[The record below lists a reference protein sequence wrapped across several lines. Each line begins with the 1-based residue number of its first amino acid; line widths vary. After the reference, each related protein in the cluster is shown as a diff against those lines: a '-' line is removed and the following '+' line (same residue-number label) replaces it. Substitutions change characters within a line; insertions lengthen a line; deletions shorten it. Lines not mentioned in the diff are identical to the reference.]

1 MSPLLNAVRPLYPSG
16 EAASTRD
23 MTDGAPRD
31 ASKMGSNSRTAL
43 YAALVIGVA
52 IVIALA
58 VYSSGF
64 TSPEATTAPVPP
76 ATTTQ

>member
-1 MSPLLNAVRPLYPSG
+1 MTDKLS
-16 EAASTRD
+16 RD

-31 ASKMGSNSRTAL
+31 ASKMGSNSHTAL
-43 YAALVIGVA
+43 YTALVIGVA

-64 TSPEATTAPVPP
+64 TSNEATAPVPP